1 MIRGYIGAD
10 FFYENDPRKL
20 SKQIEDCFYSQKG
33 PGELPGLRNSKIVR
47 GLIVPHASYNYSGIC
62 SAWGY
67 KEIGES
73 KFPDIFVII
82 GSNHKGQGSDFSTCL
97 SKDWVTPFGKVSVA
111 RSFGRRLIEE
121 FPKLKDDITAFESDY
136 SIEVQLPFLQY
147 ATRDRIG
154 ELKILPILINNF
166 SYEDCLK
173 LADSLS
179 NYDNICVISAVDFV
193 HYGPLYNYVP
203 FIHSKKSNI
212 NELDTKCI
220 EYILKMDSK
229 GFYNHQSNLPICG
242 TAPTLVCMEF
252 SKYFGIKKSKLLNYY
267 VSGDVSGD
275 YNNSV
280 SYATLLFR

>member
-1 MIRGYIGAD
+1 M
-10 FFYENDPRKL
+10 
-20 SKQIEDCFYSQKG
+20 
-33 PGELPGLRNSKIVR
+33 
-47 GLIVPHASYNYSGIC
+47 
-62 SAWGY
+62 
-67 KEIGES
+67 
-73 KFPDIFVII
+73 
-82 GSNHKGQGSDFSTCL
+82 
-97 SKDWVTPFGKVSVA
+97 
-111 RSFGRRLIEE
+111 
-121 FPKLKDDITAFESDY
+121 
-136 SIEVQLPFLQY
+136 
-147 ATRDRIG
+147 
-154 ELKILPILINNF
+154 
-166 SYEDCLK
+166 K